1 MAINPTHRLE
11 LEEVVTRL
19 TPEQV
24 ARVLSFAESPTAETA
39 ATDAAPAKSFAEPV
53 RRRLRE
59 LTAQSE
65 AETLTE
71 AERAEYIALAEGRE
85 AADAERLE
93 TATTL
98 AKLHD
103 IPFAQALAEL
113 DAGANERG

>member
-1 MAINPTHRLE
+1 MDPTHR

-24 ARVLSFAESPTAETA
+24 ARVLSFAESLAAETA
-39 ATDAAPAKSFAEPV
+39 ATDAAPAKIFAEPV

-59 LTAQSE
+59 LTARSE
-65 AETLTE
+65 AETLTDT
-71 AERAEYIALAEGRE
+71 ERAEYITLAEGRE

-93 TATTL
+93 AATAL
-98 AKLHD
+98 AKLRD

-113 DAGANERG
+113 DAGADERG